1 MSITRWKIET
11 LADLRFATKGV
22 ADTTPVKWTLP
33 DEMEDWEVA
42 KLLGAVVLD
51 LVAEIHFAERPE
63 NAHFINIGPARPST
77 WEEPQA

>member
-1 MSITRWKIET
+1 MSITRWKIAT

-33 DEMEDWEVA
+33 DEMEDREVA

-63 NAHFINIGPARPST
+63 NAHFISIGPARPYT
-77 WEEPQA
+77 WEEPQS